1 MRLPLTM
8 LAAVLITIPAHASEL
23 TGTLQKVKETNRIV
37 LGFQEASVPF
47 SYLDGNQK
55 AIGYAVD
62 ICMKIVDAVK
72 RELKLSSLDVE
83 TSPVTSSNRI
93 PLMMNGTVDLVC
105 SATTNNAERQRQ
117 VAFTNSHF
125 LSATRFA
132 ARKSD
137 NITTI
142 DQLKGKPVVAVAG
155 STNMVQ
161 LNQVNAARN
170 LGITPL
176 AAKDQAE
183 AFLMLETGRAAAYV
197 LDDVQLAVAIARS
210 KDPSAY
216 IISEEAFSKAE
227 PYGIMLRR
235 DDAAFKAVVDRATA
249 ELYRSPEIEAIYKKW
264 FESPVPPNGLNFKT
278 PMTRCSA
285 TPMRIRRIVPTPQ
298 ATSADDTRLQKPRP
312 LACLPAGFT
321 PPELSRAPPR
331 ARFWLSATA
340 RLVSCPR
347 CTLSPA
353 RRCGSSISARM
364 PLPASARPNG
374 SVALLSAWLDVT
386 ARRRACWRRN
396 NARSRRPE

>member
-8 LAAVLITIPAHASEL
+8 LAVVLITVPAHASEL
-23 TGTLQKVKETNRIV
+23 TGMLQKVKETNKIV

-132 ARKSD
+132 ARRAD
-137 NITTI
+137 NIRTI
-142 DQLKGKPVVAVAG
+142 DQLKGKPVVAISG

-210 KDPSAY
+210 KDPAAY
-216 IISEEAFSKAE
+216 VISDEAFSKAE
-227 PYGIMLRR
+227 PYGIMLRK
-235 DDAAFKAVVDRATA
+235 DDAPFKAVADRVTA
-249 ELYRSPEIEAIYKKW
+249 DLYRSPEIEAIYKKW
-264 FESPVPPNGLNFKT
+264 FEAPVPPNGLNFKT
-278 PMTRCSA
+278 PMTAVLRNAYAHPS
-285 TPMRIRRIVPTPQ
+285 
-298 ATSADDTRLQKPRP
+298 D
-312 LACLPAGFT
+312 
-321 PPELSRAPPR
+321 
-331 ARFWLSATA
+331 
-340 RLVSCPR
+340 
-347 CTLSPA
+347 SPD
-353 RRCGSSISARM
+353 
-364 PLPASARPNG
+364 PASYER
-374 SVALLSAWLDVT
+374 
-386 ARRRACWRRN
+386 
-396 NARSRRPE
+396 

>member
-8 LAAVLITIPAHASEL
+8 LAVVLLAIPAHASEL

-55 AIGYAVD
+55 AIGYALD

-72 RELKLSSLDVE
+72 RELKLSTLDVE

-132 ARKSD
+132 VRKSD

-142 DQLKGKPVVAVAG
+142 DHLKGKPVVAVAG

-235 DDAAFKAVVDRATA
+235 EDAAFKAVADRATA

-264 FESPVPPNGLNFKT
+264 FEAPVPPNGLNFKT
-278 PMTRCSA
+278 PMTAVLRNAYAHPS
-285 TPMRIRRIVPTPQ
+285 
-298 ATSADDTRLQKPRP
+298 D
-312 LACLPAGFT
+312 
-321 PPELSRAPPR
+321 
-331 ARFWLSATA
+331 
-340 RLVSCPR
+340 
-347 CTLSPA
+347 SPD
-353 RRCGSSISARM
+353 
-364 PLPASARPNG
+364 PASYER
-374 SVALLSAWLDVT
+374 
-386 ARRRACWRRN
+386 
-396 NARSRRPE
+396 

>member
-8 LAAVLITIPAHASEL
+8 LAVALITIPAHASEL

-142 DQLKGKPVVAVAG
+142 DHLKGKPVVAVAG

-161 LNQVNAARN
+161 LNQVNAGRN

-227 PYGIMLRR
+227 PYGIMLRK
-235 DDAAFKAVVDRATA
+235 DDAPFKAVADRVTA
-249 ELYRSPEIEAIYKKW
+249 DLYRSPEIEAIYKKW
-264 FESPVPPNGLNFKT
+264 FEAPVPPNGLNFKT
-278 PMTRCSA
+278 PMTAVLRNAYAHPS
-285 TPMRIRRIVPTPQ
+285 
-298 ATSADDTRLQKPRP
+298 D
-312 LACLPAGFT
+312 
-321 PPELSRAPPR
+321 
-331 ARFWLSATA
+331 
-340 RLVSCPR
+340 
-347 CTLSPA
+347 SPD
-353 RRCGSSISARM
+353 
-364 PLPASARPNG
+364 PASYER
-374 SVALLSAWLDVT
+374 
-386 ARRRACWRRN
+386 
-396 NARSRRPE
+396 

>member
-8 LAAVLITIPAHASEL
+8 LAVVLLAIPAHASEL

-55 AIGYAVD
+55 AIGYALD

-132 ARKSD
+132 VRKSD

-142 DQLKGKPVVAVAG
+142 DHLKDKPVVAVAG

-235 DDAAFKAVVDRATA
+235 EDADFKAVADRATA

-264 FESPVPPNGLNFKT
+264 FEAPVPPNGLNFKT
-278 PMTRCSA
+278 PMTAVLRNAYAHPS
-285 TPMRIRRIVPTPQ
+285 
-298 ATSADDTRLQKPRP
+298 D
-312 LACLPAGFT
+312 
-321 PPELSRAPPR
+321 
-331 ARFWLSATA
+331 
-340 RLVSCPR
+340 
-347 CTLSPA
+347 SPD
-353 RRCGSSISARM
+353 
-364 PLPASARPNG
+364 PASYER
-374 SVALLSAWLDVT
+374 
-386 ARRRACWRRN
+386 
-396 NARSRRPE
+396 

>member
-23 TGTLQKVKETNRIV
+23 TGTLQKIKETNRIV

-105 SATTNNAERQRQ
+105 SSTTNNAERQRQ

-132 ARKSD
+132 ARKAN
-137 NITTI
+137 NIRTI
-142 DQLKGKPVVAVAG
+142 DQLKGKPVVAISG

-210 KDPSAY
+210 KDTSAY

-227 PYGIMLRR
+227 PYGIMLRK
-235 DDAAFKAVVDRATA
+235 DDAAFKAVADRATA
-249 ELYRSPEIEAIYKKW
+249 ELYRSPEIEATYKKW
-264 FESPVPPNGLNFKT
+264 FEAPVPPNGLNFKT
-278 PMTRCSA
+278 PMTAVLRSA
-285 TPMRIRRIVPTPQ
+285 YAHP
-298 ATSADDTRLQKPRP
+298 SD
-312 LACLPAGFT
+312 
-321 PPELSRAPPR
+321 
-331 ARFWLSATA
+331 
-340 RLVSCPR
+340 
-347 CTLSPA
+347 SPD
-353 RRCGSSISARM
+353 
-364 PLPASARPNG
+364 PASYER
-374 SVALLSAWLDVT
+374 
-386 ARRRACWRRN
+386 
-396 NARSRRPE
+396 

>member
-8 LAAVLITIPAHASEL
+8 LAVVLLAISAHASEL

-55 AIGYAVD
+55 AIGYALD

-72 RELKLSSLDVE
+72 RELKLSTLDVE

-132 ARKSD
+132 VRKSD

-142 DQLKGKPVVAVAG
+142 DHLKGKPVVAVAG

-216 IISEEAFSKAE
+216 IISDEAFSKAE

-235 DDAAFKAVVDRATA
+235 EDAAFKAVADRATA

-264 FESPVPPNGLNFKT
+264 FEAPVPPNGLNFKT
-278 PMTRCSA
+278 PMTAVLRNAYAHPS
-285 TPMRIRRIVPTPQ
+285 
-298 ATSADDTRLQKPRP
+298 D
-312 LACLPAGFT
+312 
-321 PPELSRAPPR
+321 
-331 ARFWLSATA
+331 
-340 RLVSCPR
+340 
-347 CTLSPA
+347 SPD
-353 RRCGSSISARM
+353 
-364 PLPASARPNG
+364 PASYER
-374 SVALLSAWLDVT
+374 
-386 ARRRACWRRN
+386 
-396 NARSRRPE
+396 

>member
-1 MRLPLTM
+1 MRLPAIM
-8 LAAVLITIPAHASEL
+8 VAAVLMTVPASAAEL
-23 TGTLQKVKETNRIV
+23 TGTLQKIKETNRVV
-37 LGFQEASVPF
+37 LGIQEASVPF
-47 SYLDGNQK
+47 SYLDSDQK
-55 AIGYAVD
+55 VIGYAVD

-72 RELKLSSLDVE
+72 QELKLSSLKVE

-105 SATTNNAERQRQ
+105 SSTTNNAERQRQ

-142 DQLKGKPVVAVAG
+142 DALKGKPVVAISG

-161 LNQVNAARN
+161 LTQASSARN
-170 LGITPL
+170 LGVAVL

-227 PYGIMLRR
+227 PYGIMLRK
-235 DDAAFKAVVDRATA
+235 DDAPFKAVADRATA
-249 ELYRSPEIEAIYKKW
+249 NLYRSPEIDVIYKKW
-264 FESPVPPNGLNFKT
+264 FESPVPPNGLNFRN
-278 PMTRCSA
+278 PMPKVLRSA
-285 TPMRIRRIVPTPQ
+285 FANPSD
-298 ATSADDTRLQKPRP
+298 SAD
-312 LACLPAGFT
+312 
-321 PPELSRAPPR
+321 
-331 ARFWLSATA
+331 
-340 RLVSCPR
+340 
-347 CTLSPA
+347 
-353 RRCGSSISARM
+353 
-364 PLPASARPNG
+364 PASYER
-374 SVALLSAWLDVT
+374 
-386 ARRRACWRRN
+386 
-396 NARSRRPE
+396 

>member
-1 MRLPLTM
+1 MRAPLTM
-8 LAAVLITIPAHASEL
+8 LAAVLITIPAHAGEL

-55 AIGYAVD
+55 AIGYALD

-170 LGITPL
+170 LGITPQ

-235 DDAAFKAVVDRATA
+235 DDAAFKAVADRATA

-264 FESPVPPNGLNFKT
+264 FEAPVPPNGLNFKT
-278 PMTRCSA
+278 PMTTVLRNAYAHPS
-285 TPMRIRRIVPTPQ
+285 
-298 ATSADDTRLQKPRP
+298 D
-312 LACLPAGFT
+312 
-321 PPELSRAPPR
+321 
-331 ARFWLSATA
+331 
-340 RLVSCPR
+340 
-347 CTLSPA
+347 SPD
-353 RRCGSSISARM
+353 
-364 PLPASARPNG
+364 PASYER
-374 SVALLSAWLDVT
+374 
-386 ARRRACWRRN
+386 
-396 NARSRRPE
+396 

>member
-8 LAAVLITIPAHASEL
+8 LAVVLITVPAHASEL

-105 SATTNNAERQRQ
+105 SSTTNNAERQRQ

-142 DQLKGKPVVAVAG
+142 DHLKGKPVVAVAG

-227 PYGIMLRR
+227 PYGIMLRK
-235 DDAAFKAVVDRATA
+235 DDAAFKAAADRATA
-249 ELYRSPEIEAIYKKW
+249 ELFRSPEIEAIYRKW

-278 PMTRCSA
+278 PMTAVLRNAYAHPS
-285 TPMRIRRIVPTPQ
+285 
-298 ATSADDTRLQKPRP
+298 D
-312 LACLPAGFT
+312 
-321 PPELSRAPPR
+321 
-331 ARFWLSATA
+331 
-340 RLVSCPR
+340 
-347 CTLSPA
+347 SPD
-353 RRCGSSISARM
+353 
-364 PLPASARPNG
+364 PASYER
-374 SVALLSAWLDVT
+374 
-386 ARRRACWRRN
+386 
-396 NARSRRPE
+396 

>member
-8 LAAVLITIPAHASEL
+8 LAVVLIIVPAHASEL

-55 AIGYAVD
+55 AIGYALD

-117 VAFTNSHF
+117 VAFTKSHF

-142 DQLKGKPVVAVAG
+142 DHLKGKPVVAVAG

-161 LNQVNAARN
+161 LNQVNGARN

-227 PYGIMLRR
+227 PYGIMLRK
-235 DDAAFKAVVDRATA
+235 DDAAFKAVADRATA

-278 PMTRCSA
+278 PMTAVLRNAYAHPS
-285 TPMRIRRIVPTPQ
+285 
-298 ATSADDTRLQKPRP
+298 D
-312 LACLPAGFT
+312 
-321 PPELSRAPPR
+321 
-331 ARFWLSATA
+331 
-340 RLVSCPR
+340 
-347 CTLSPA
+347 SPD
-353 RRCGSSISARM
+353 
-364 PLPASARPNG
+364 PASYER
-374 SVALLSAWLDVT
+374 
-386 ARRRACWRRN
+386 
-396 NARSRRPE
+396 

>member
-1 MRLPLTM
+1 MRLPAITV
-8 LAAVLITIPAHASEL
+8 AAILMSVSANAAEL

-37 LGFQEASVPF
+37 LGIQEASVPF
-47 SYLDGNQK
+47 SYLDGDQK
-55 AIGYAVD
+55 VIGYAVD

-72 RELKLSSLDVE
+72 QELRLSSLTVE

-137 NITTI
+137 NINTI
-142 DQLKGKPVVAVAG
+142 DALKGKPVVAVSG

-161 LNQVNAARN
+161 LNQANTARG
-170 LGITPL
+170 LGVTVL

-216 IISEEAFSKAE
+216 MISEEAFSKAE
-227 PYGIMLRR
+227 PYGIMLRK
-235 DDAAFKAVVDRATA
+235 DDAPFKTVADRATA
-249 ELYRSPEIEAIYKKW
+249 DLYRSPEIETIYKKW
-264 FESPVPPNGLNFKT
+264 FESPVPPNNLNFRT
-278 PMTRCSA
+278 PMAKVVRDAFANPSDN
-285 TPMRIRRIVPTPQ
+285 P
-298 ATSADDTRLQKPRP
+298 D
-312 LACLPAGFT
+312 
-321 PPELSRAPPR
+321 
-331 ARFWLSATA
+331 
-340 RLVSCPR
+340 
-347 CTLSPA
+347 
-353 RRCGSSISARM
+353 
-364 PLPASARPNG
+364 PASYER
-374 SVALLSAWLDVT
+374 
-386 ARRRACWRRN
+386 
-396 NARSRRPE
+396 

>member
-8 LAAVLITIPAHASEL
+8 LAVALITVPAHASEL

-62 ICMKIVDAVK
+62 ICLKIVDAVK

-142 DQLKGKPVVAVAG
+142 DHLKGKPVVAVAG

-161 LNQVNAARN
+161 LNQVNAARH

-183 AFLMLETGRAAAYV
+183 AFLMLETDRAAAYV

-216 IISEEAFSKAE
+216 IISEEAFSRAE
-227 PYGIMLRR
+227 PYGIMLRK
-235 DDAAFKAVVDRATA
+235 DDAAFKAVADRATA

-278 PMTRCSA
+278 PMTAVLRNA
-285 TPMRIRRIVPTPQ
+285 Y
-298 ATSADDTRLQKPRP
+298 ADPSDSPDP
-312 LACLPAGFT
+312 
-321 PPELSRAPPR
+321 
-331 ARFWLSATA
+331 
-340 RLVSCPR
+340 VSYER
-347 CTLSPA
+347 
-353 RRCGSSISARM
+353 
-364 PLPASARPNG
+364 
-374 SVALLSAWLDVT
+374 
-386 ARRRACWRRN
+386 
-396 NARSRRPE
+396 

>member
-8 LAAVLITIPAHASEL
+8 LAVVLITVPAHASEL

-62 ICMKIVDAVK
+62 ICLKIVDAVK

-142 DQLKGKPVVAVAG
+142 DHLKGKPVVAVAG

-216 IISEEAFSKAE
+216 IISEEAFSRAE
-227 PYGIMLRR
+227 PYGIMLRK
-235 DDAAFKAVVDRATA
+235 DDAAFKAVADRATA

-278 PMTRCSA
+278 PMTAVLRNAYAHPS
-285 TPMRIRRIVPTPQ
+285 
-298 ATSADDTRLQKPRP
+298 D
-312 LACLPAGFT
+312 
-321 PPELSRAPPR
+321 
-331 ARFWLSATA
+331 
-340 RLVSCPR
+340 
-347 CTLSPA
+347 SPD
-353 RRCGSSISARM
+353 
-364 PLPASARPNG
+364 PASYER
-374 SVALLSAWLDVT
+374 
-386 ARRRACWRRN
+386 
-396 NARSRRPE
+396 